1 MKTITAADV
10 MPEKKRRKVEE
21 ESQNKKTTA
30 EISTDAHSFKSKETS
45 SNNVDS
51 PNDNGAIPVDP
62 VPSTSGTQSVVTSE
76 VKNEETTKKY
86 KHSVHY
92 LQYQWAK
99 QRPEFLRL
107 QEELN
112 NKYK

>member
-1 MKTITAADV
+1 
-10 MPEKKRRKVEE
+10 MPEIKRRKIEE
-21 ESQNKKTTA
+21 GSQNKKTTA
-30 EISTDAHSFKSKETS
+30 EISTDAQSFKNKVTNRNKVEGPSATG
-45 SNNVDS
+45 D
-51 PNDNGAIPVDP
+51 IPVNP

-76 VKNEETTKKY
+76 VKKEETTKKY
-86 KHSVHY
+86 KKSVHY

-99 QRPEFLRL
+99 QHPEFLRL